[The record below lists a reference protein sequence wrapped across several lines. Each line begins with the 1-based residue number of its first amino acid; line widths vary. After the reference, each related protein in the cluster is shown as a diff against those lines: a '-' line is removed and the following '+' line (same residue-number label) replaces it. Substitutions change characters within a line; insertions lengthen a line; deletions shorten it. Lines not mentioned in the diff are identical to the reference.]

1 MEIVYWKELG
11 KKLGR
16 VELKKERVSYRIAPF
31 TQWKVLVA
39 DESVEVEKGRVE
51 TIKVRDTLIP
61 QNTIIAPLSILP
73 HALGTTFDVI
83 EAKPSRVEEEK
94 RITHAAFLPT
104 DDGRVERGDIVGIL
118 KVFFV
123 RTGAIAKRLG
133 FRAGDIRLREEMVD
147 ANLTWGE
154 EGEVRRE
161 RIRTRFFGY
170 FRSHVAE
177 WEPVIAAES
186 VEVERG
192 RVERIKIR
200 EIKLPEYTVI
210 TPLFIRR
217 HSLGSLIDVAQ
228 KGRRKRVEEEKE
240 INEAIFMPAK
250 SGRVEKGDLLGVIN
264 VYYIATENFSVK
276 RREKEEVLAR
286 LAHNGRKEI
295 RIQPFAYRRKTTA
308 RWEPI
313 VAAESMKVRRGE
325 VEEIEIEPIRL
336 EENTIVYPL
345 YGLRNAFGSV
355 IDVVEAR
362 PSRVEDK
369 KELRKAFFLPLFD
382 GEVRRG
388 QLLGV
393 MNVYSVEVQPYEVI
407 WRWLEDWQSEFRK
420 IFVEVVG

>member
-1 MEIVYWKELG
+1 
-11 KKLGR
+11 
-16 VELKKERVSYRIAPF
+16 
-31 TQWKVLVA
+31 
-39 DESVEVEKGRVE
+39 
-51 TIKVRDTLIP
+51 
-61 QNTIIAPLSILP
+61 
-73 HALGTTFDVI
+73 
-83 EAKPSRVEEEK
+83 
-94 RITHAAFLPT
+94 
-104 DDGRVERGDIVGIL
+104 
-118 KVFFV
+118 
-123 RTGAIAKRLG
+123 
-133 FRAGDIRLREEMVD
+133 
-147 ANLTWGE
+147 
-154 EGEVRRE
+154 
-161 RIRTRFFGY
+161 
-170 FRSHVAE
+170 
-177 WEPVIAAES
+177 
-186 VEVERG
+186 
-192 RVERIKIR
+192 
-200 EIKLPEYTVI
+200 
-210 TPLFIRR
+210 
-217 HSLGSLIDVAQ
+217 
-228 KGRRKRVEEEKE
+228 
-240 INEAIFMPAK
+240 MPAK

-393 MNVYSVEVQPYEVI
+393 MNVYSVEVQPTRSSGGGLRIGRVSSERYS
-407 WRWLEDWQSEFRK
+407 WRWLDEGS
-420 IFVEVVG
+420 GCG